1 MARDRSLTNEI
12 KYPHIIELWVNA
24 HELDFELSRRI
35 MKFHRARHIQVRHG
49 RKIVRENKIYFRWC
63 FSDLPT
69 AHGFMERF
77 EGSFATT
84 L

>member
-1 MARDRSLTNEI
+1 
-12 KYPHIIELWVNA
+12 
-24 HELDFELSRRI
+24 
-35 MKFHRARHIQVRHG
+35 VRHG
-49 RKIVRENKIYFRWC
+49 RKTVRENKIYFRWC

-77 EGSFATT
+77 GGSFATT